1 MKAQFI
7 STDYIYKYTVI
18 ENNVDADLITKF
30 IWKAQDLNIQ
40 AALGSHLYNA
50 LLAECPNFNGYHL
63 TLIKDYVQPC
73 QAEWTVYHALPFINF
88 RLTNKAVSQKSS
100 DNSVPSTVDDLKWL
114 RDQVR
119 NNAEFYSERIK
130 DYIKN
135 NLAQFPEFYTSE
147 PGSPF
152 DIKPNRS
159 NYFSGIRTGNR
170 GYFRGPLPNIKNID
184 PNDFCCD

>member
-1 MKAQFI
+1 MRVQFV
-7 STDYIYKYTVI
+7 STDYIYKYTLI
-18 ENNVDADLITKF
+18 EPNVDPDLITKN

-40 AALGSHLYNA
+40 SCLGQNLFTKLVSD
-50 LLAECPNFNGYHL
+50 CPNFTGQYQ
-63 TLIKDYVQPC
+63 TLVIDYLQPAL
-73 QAEWTVYHALPFINF
+73 AEWVVYHTLPFINF

-100 DNSVPSTVDDLKWL
+100 DNSAPSTVDDLKWL

-135 NLAQFPEFYTSE
+135 NLEQFPEFYTSE
-147 PGSPF
+147 PGNPF

-170 GYFRGPLPNIKNID
+170 GYFRGPLPNLKNID
-184 PNDFCCD
+184 PNDFCC